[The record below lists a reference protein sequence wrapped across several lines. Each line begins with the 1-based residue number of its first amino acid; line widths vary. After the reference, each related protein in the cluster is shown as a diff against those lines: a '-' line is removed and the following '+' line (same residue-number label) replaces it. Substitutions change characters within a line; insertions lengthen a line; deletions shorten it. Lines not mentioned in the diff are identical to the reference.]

1 VPRDPDRA
9 CAGASDVGA
18 AHGGGTRAVAHLDID
33 PLVLREPVADPRPQR
48 MANQVAGAERADTVR
63 SMARDDYRI
72 KIEVEDAG
80 GLLERLGLELGGEAG
95 ELARELEKRR
105 LVVSQDGD
113 EVFVYAASRAE
124 AESARSVIQ
133 AVLNDLDVSAI
144 TGPVERWLADEE
156 RWDNE
161 PPDETWEEEELE
173 HGHAPWEVRVQA
185 PSREAARAL
194 EERLEADG
202 YPVVRLFNHLVI
214 GASSRED
221 AEALAGRVHG
231 EVEPG
236 GALVW
241 ETIPGN
247 PFAVFGGLGGSG
259 TPVG

>member
-1 VPRDPDRA
+1 V
-9 CAGASDVGA
+9 
-18 AHGGGTRAVAHLDID
+18 
-33 PLVLREPVADPRPQR
+33 
-48 MANQVAGAERADTVR
+48 
-63 SMARDDYRI
+63 ARDDYRI
-72 KIEVEDAG
+72 RIEVGEEDAP
-80 GLLERLGLELGGEAG
+80 GLLERLGLELGGEAA

-113 EVFVYAASRAE
+113 EVFVYAGTYAE
-124 AESARSVIQ
+124 AERARSVIQ
-133 AVLNDLDVSAI
+133 AVLNDLGIPAV
-144 TGPVERWLADEE
+144 TGAVERWLADEE

-173 HGHAPWEVRVQA
+173 HGYAPWEVRVRTH
-185 PSREAARAL
+185 SRDEAHAL
-194 EERLEADG
+194 EAQLESEG
-202 YPVVRLFNHLVI
+202 FPVVRLFDHLVV
-214 GASSRED
+214 GARSRED
-221 AEALAGRVHG
+221 AETLAARVHG